1 MKNTKNFYSAQVYS
15 KLIFFL
21 SHIFNLYKLFF
32 SLCENMLLLLSF
44 EISKKNY
51 FHYIKN
57 HFFYEKFQRAD
68 VIIFN
73 IFIFTTKSFERGD
86 KKSTKFFFLIS
97 NQKARVLTLQKKLK
111 NEYLQERG
119 EKPTVTL
126 FGGSPN

>member
-1 MKNTKNFYSAQVYS
+1 
-15 KLIFFL
+15 
-21 SHIFNLYKLFF
+21 
-32 SLCENMLLLLSF
+32 MLLLLSF
-44 EISKKNY
+44 EISKKKLFSLY
-51 FHYIKN
+51 QKS
-57 HFFYEKFQRAD
+57 FFYEKFQRAD

-86 KKSTKFFFLIS
+86 KKSTKFFLLIS

>member
-1 MKNTKNFYSAQVYS
+1 
-15 KLIFFL
+15 
-21 SHIFNLYKLFF
+21 
-32 SLCENMLLLLSF
+32 MLLLLSF
-44 EISKKNY
+44 EISKKII
-51 FHYIKN
+51 FITSKII
-57 HFFYEKFQRAD
+57 FYEKFQRAD

-86 KKSTKFFFLIS
+86 KKSTKFFLLIS

-111 NEYLQERG
+111 NEYLQERR

>member
-1 MKNTKNFYSAQVYS
+1 MKDQARSTHVMMLI
-15 KLIFFL
+15 KLPI
-21 SHIFNLYKLFF
+21 
-32 SLCENMLLLLSF
+32 LL
-44 EISKKNY
+44 IY
-51 FHYIKN
+51 
-57 HFFYEKFQRAD
+57 

-86 KKSTKFFFLIS
+86 KKSTKFFLLIS

>member
-1 MKNTKNFYSAQVYS
+1 MKTNTKNFYSAQVYS
-15 KLIFFL
+15 KLIFF
-21 SHIFNLYKLFF
+21 SHTYLICTIFF
-32 SLCENMLLLLSF
+32 LCENMLLLLSF

-86 KKSTKFFFLIS
+86 KKSTKFFLLIS

>member
-1 MKNTKNFYSAQVYS
+1 MKTNTKNFYSAQVYS
-15 KLIFFL
+15 KLIFF
-21 SHIFNLYKLFF
+21 SHTYLICTIFF
-32 SLCENMLLLLSF
+32 LCENMLLLLSF
-44 EISKKNY
+44 EISKKKLFSLY
-51 FHYIKN
+51 QKS
-57 HFFYEKFQRAD
+57 FFYEKFQRAD

-73 IFIFTTKSFERGD
+73 IFIFTTKGFERGD
-86 KKSTKFFFLIS
+86 KKSTKFFLLIS

>member
-1 MKNTKNFYSAQVYS
+1 MKVGNLELTLRLELKHVTYNQKAPMMMNFYFTWN
-15 KLIFFL
+15 I
-21 SHIFNLYKLFF
+21 H
-32 SLCENMLLLLSF
+32 
-44 EISKKNY
+44 
-51 FHYIKN
+51 
-57 HFFYEKFQRAD
+57 

-86 KKSTKFFFLIS
+86 KKSTKFFLLIS

>member
-1 MKNTKNFYSAQVYS
+1 
-15 KLIFFL
+15 
-21 SHIFNLYKLFF
+21 
-32 SLCENMLLLLSF
+32 MLLLLSF
-44 EISKKNY
+44 EISKKII
-51 FHYIKN
+51 FIISKII
-57 HFFYEKFQRAD
+57 FYEKFQRAD

-86 KKSTKFFFLIS
+86 KKSTKFFLLIS